1 MQLVLIK
8 HNITFAVKKLTVKF
22 QLFVQNNVDSFPV
35 KLRPKCKTTVLDGFT
50 NFQKSRLGHGDF
62 GELRVFVVRYR
73 DSP

>member
-8 HNITFAVKKLTVKF
+8 YNVTFAVKKLTVKF
-22 QLFVQNNVDSFPV
+22 QLFVQNNGDSNPM
-35 KLRPKCKTTVLDGFT
+35 KLKCKPTVLDRFK

>member
-1 MQLVLIK
+1 MK
-8 HNITFAVKKLTVKF
+8 HKITFAVKKLTVTF
-22 QLFVQNNVDSFPV
+22 QLLALNNGDSFPM
-35 KLRPKCKTTVLDGFT
+35 KLKCKPTVLDRFT